1 MVINMEIPITQMYLR
16 NRTTYR
22 FLNCAPFTLRM
33 AISLRR
39 CSQLSVMKEKIP
51 KAAMSTQI
59 SEAKPSNFNYNV
71 SDFRNLE
78 YSSSIL
84 RRE

>member
-1 MVINMEIPITQMYLR
+1 MVSISFTD
-16 NRTTYR
+16 
-22 FLNCAPFTLRM
+22 APFTLRM

-59 SEAKPSNFNYNV
+59 SRGKAKQ
-71 SDFRNLE
+71 LQ
-78 YSSSIL
+78 
-84 RRE
+84 

>member
-1 MVINMEIPITQMYLR
+1 MVSISFTD
-16 NRTTYR
+16 
-22 FLNCAPFTLRM
+22 APFTLRM

-59 SEAKPSNFNYNV
+59 IEAKPSSFNNNV